1 MREKQIRKRN
11 RNSLK
16 DIILNHIYKNIKL
29 YLIVIIIFIIGV
41 TLGVIF
47 INNAGENEITEIHDY
62 ISNFINSL
70 KQDYQIDK
78 TELMK
83 KSIWDNLIL
92 IISMWFIGSTVIGL
106 PIVFGIVIYRGFC
119 IGYTVSAIISALRC
133 TKGNNI
139 FIINNIFTK
148 FNFYSCN
155 YIYDN

>member
-16 DIILNHIYKNIKL
+16 DIVLNHIYKNIKL

-70 KQDYQIDK
+70 KQDYKIDK

-119 IGYTVSAIISALRC
+119 IGYTVSATISALRC
-133 TKGNNI
+133 TKRNNI